1 APLTLS
7 RSPAL
12 GIFASE
18 SDEGR
23 RLRPDG
29 VRGPLRDGV
38 GGAVAQEAGRLQA
51 AENQG
56 ARCRASQRHQSHGCA
71 PPQRAGA
78 AGGAGAY
85 EVRKP
90 EEYFSDIE
98 DIKVPGE
105 MLKLAEHIVERSV
118 VPSMPLPHGSK
129 AMTRSRLASTMR
141 PSATMPLS
149 RMASRMTANASCPTL
164 SVGAM

>member
-1 APLTLS
+1 TRFGSSDAPLTLS

-71 PPQRAGA
+71 PPQRAGG

-118 VPSMPLPHGSK
+118 VPSMRPVER
-129 AMTRSRLASTMR
+129 RSAGAFVDRDRAAVAQHMR
-141 PSATMPLS
+141 
-149 RMASRMTANASCPTL
+149 C
-164 SVGAM
+164 